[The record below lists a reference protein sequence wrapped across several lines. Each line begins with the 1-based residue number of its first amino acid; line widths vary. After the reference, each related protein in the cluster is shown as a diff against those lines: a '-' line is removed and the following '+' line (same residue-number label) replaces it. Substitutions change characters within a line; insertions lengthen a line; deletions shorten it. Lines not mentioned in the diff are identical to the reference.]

1 MKLKVV
7 YFGASLAG
15 KSTNVRILYEKLRS
29 RGVTK
34 GDYISMETD
43 ENRTLFVEM
52 FLSSFRIEDQD
63 IDVKVLTTPGQF
75 RLHPLRKV
83 IMKGVDGLVFVV
95 DSSKER
101 ENINF
106 LVLRETAAVLKEQGY
121 DLYALPVVV
130 QYNKRDLPDALPVE
144 ELQPVCNP
152 WGTEFIE
159 AVAPEGLGVVE
170 TFRAIVR
177 RILTDRVAS
186 GSGRIPS

>member
-15 KSTNVRILYEKLRS
+15 KSTNVKVLYDMLKK
-29 RGVTK
+29 RGVAK

-52 FLSSFRIEDQD
+52 FLSSFNIDGQN
-63 IDVKVLTTPGQF
+63 IDVKILTTPGQF

-101 ENINF
+101 EHINF
-106 LVLRETAAVLKEQGY
+106 LVLRETAAVLKEQGFN
-121 DLYALPVVV
+121 LYALPVVV
-130 QYNKRDLPDALPVE
+130 QYNKRDLPDALPID
-144 ELQPVCNP
+144 ELEPVCNP
-152 WGTEFIE
+152 WGTKYIE
-159 AVAPEGLGVVE
+159 AVATEGKGVLE
-170 TFRAIVR
+170 TFQAIVKK
-177 RILTDRVAS
+177 ILIEKACAKT
-186 GSGRIPS
+186 

>member
-15 KSTNVRILYEKLRS
+15 KSTNVKLLYEKLRS
-29 RGVTK
+29 KGITK

-52 FLSSFRIEDQD
+52 FLSVINIDGQD
-63 IDVKVLTTPGQF
+63 IDIKVLTTPGQF

-95 DSSKER
+95 DSSRER

-106 LVLRETAAVLKEQGY
+106 LVLRETAAVLKEQGF
-121 DLYALPVVV
+121 DLYCLPVVV
-130 QYNKRDLPDALPVE
+130 QYNKRDLPDALPID
-144 ELQPVCNP
+144 ELEPVCNP

-159 AVAPEGLGVVE
+159 AIATEGKGVVE
-170 TFRAIVR
+170 TFRAILR
-177 RILTDRVAS
+177 RILTVKACIRS
-186 GSGRIPS
+186 

>member
-1 MKLKVV
+1 MKLKIV

-15 KSTNVRILYEKLRS
+15 KSTNVKVLYEKLKEK
-29 RGVTK
+29 GVTK

-52 FLSSFRIEDQD
+52 FLSSFNIEGQNID
-63 IDVKVLTTPGQF
+63 IKVLTTPGQF

-95 DSSKER
+95 DSARDR

-106 LVLRETAAVLKEQGY
+106 LVLRETAAVLKEQGF
-121 DLYALPVVV
+121 DLYSLPVVV
-130 QYNKRDLPDALPVE
+130 QYNKRDLPDAVPIE

-152 WGTEFIE
+152 WDTEYVE
-159 AVAPEGLGVVE
+159 AIAVEGKGVVE
-170 TFRAIVR
+170 TFHAIVKKVLLEKVSAGELER
-177 RILTDRVAS
+177 K
-186 GSGRIPS
+186 

>member
-130 QYNKRDLPDALPVE
+130 QYNKRDLPDALPIE

-152 WGTEFIE
+152 WGTEFVE
-159 AVAPEGLGVVE
+159 AVAPEGVGVVE
-170 TFRAIVR
+170 TFRAIVS

>member
-15 KSTNVRILYEKLRS
+15 KSTNVKLLYEKLRS
-29 RGVTK
+29 KGITK

-52 FLSSFRIEDQD
+52 FLSAINIDGQD
-63 IDVKVLTTPGQF
+63 IDIKVLTTPGQF

-95 DSSKER
+95 DSSRER

-106 LVLRETAAVLKEQGY
+106 LVLRETAAVLKEQGF
-121 DLYALPVVV
+121 DLYSLPVVV
-130 QYNKRDLPDALPVE
+130 QYNKRDLPDALPID
-144 ELQPVCNP
+144 ELEPVCNP

-159 AVAPEGLGVVE
+159 AIATEGKGIVE
-170 TFRAIVR
+170 TFHAILR
-177 RILTDRVAS
+177 RILTVKACIRS
-186 GSGRIPS
+186 

>member
-1 MKLKVV
+1 MKLKIV

-15 KSTNVRILYEKLRS
+15 KTTNVKKLYEMLKEK
-29 RGVTK
+29 GVTK

-52 FLSSFRIEDQD
+52 FLSSINIEGQNID
-63 IDVKVLTTPGQF
+63 IKVLTTPGQF

-106 LVLRETAAVLKEQGY
+106 LVLRETAAVLKEQGF
-121 DLYALPVVV
+121 DLYTLPVVV
-130 QYNKRDLPDALPVE
+130 QYNKRDVPDALLVE
-144 ELQPVCNP
+144 ELQLICNP
-152 WGTEFIE
+152 WGAEYVE
-159 AVAPEGLGVVE
+159 AVATEGVGVLE
-170 TFRAIVR
+170 TFQAIVR
-177 RILTDRVAS
+177 KILL
-186 GSGRIPS
+186 GRALAMK

>member
-1 MKLKVV
+1 MKLKIV

-15 KSTNVRILYEKLRS
+15 KSTNVKILYERLR
-29 RGVTK
+29 RVGITK

-121 DLYALPVVV
+121 NLYSLPVVV
-130 QYNKRDLPDALPVE
+130 QYNKRDLPDALPVD

-152 WGTEFIE
+152 WGTEYVE
-159 AVAPEGLGVVE
+159 AIATEGIGVVE
-170 TFRAIVR
+170 TFKSIVR
-177 RILTDRVAS
+177 RILTEKVCVES
-186 GSGRIPS
+186 

>member
-1 MKLKVV
+1 LH
-7 YFGASLAG
+7 
-15 KSTNVRILYEKLRS
+15 
-29 RGVTK
+29 
-34 GDYISMETD
+34 DYISMETD

-121 DLYALPVVV
+121 NLYSLPVVV
-130 QYNKRDLPDALPVE
+130 QYNKRDLPDALPVD

-152 WGTEFIE
+152 WGTEYVE
-159 AVAPEGLGVVE
+159 AIATEGIGVVE
-170 TFRAIVR
+170 TFKSIVR
-177 RILTDRVAS
+177 RILTEKVCVES
-186 GSGRIPS
+186 

>member
-1 MKLKVV
+1 MKLKIV

-15 KSTNVRILYEKLRS
+15 KSTNVKVLYDLLKEK
-29 RGVTK
+29 GITK
-34 GDYISMETD
+34 GDYITMETD

-52 FLSSFRIEDQD
+52 FLSSINLEGQEID
-63 IDVKVLTTPGQF
+63 IKVLTTPGQF

-106 LVLRETAAVLKEQGY
+106 LVLRETAAVLKEQGF
-121 DLYALPVVV
+121 DLYSLPVIV
-130 QYNKRDLPDALPVE
+130 QYNKRDLPDALPID

-152 WGTEFIE
+152 WGTEYVE
-159 AVAPEGLGVVE
+159 AVAVEGKGVLE
-170 TFRAIVR
+170 TFQEIVKK
-177 RILTDRVAS
+177 ILVEKACAKK
-186 GSGRIPS
+186 

>member
-15 KSTNVRILYEKLRS
+15 KSTNVKVLYERLHQK
-29 RGVTK
+29 GITK

-52 FLSSFRIEDQD
+52 FLSSINIDGQNID
-63 IDVKVLTTPGQF
+63 IKVLTTPGQF

-95 DSSKER
+95 DSSRER

-106 LVLRETAAVLKEQGY
+106 LVLRETAAVLKEQGF
-121 DLYALPVVV
+121 DLYSLPVVV

-144 ELQPVCNP
+144 ELEPVCNP
-152 WGTEFIE
+152 WGTEYIE
-159 AVAPEGLGVVE
+159 AVATEGKGVVE
-170 TFRAIVR
+170 TFHSILKKILLEKALAR
-177 RILTDRVAS
+177 R
-186 GSGRIPS
+186 

>member
-130 QYNKRDLPDALPVE
+130 QYNKRDLPDALPIE

>member
-15 KSTNVRILYEKLRS
+15 KSTNVKVLYERLRHK
-29 RGVTK
+29 GVTK

-95 DSSKER
+95 DSSRER

-121 DLYALPVVV
+121 NLYALPVIV
-130 QYNKRDLPDALPVE
+130 QYNKRDLPDALPID

-152 WGTEFIE
+152 WGTEYVE
-159 AVAPEGLGVVE
+159 AVAPQGVGVVE
-170 TFRAIVR
+170 TFKAIVR
-177 RILTDRVAS
+177 KILTERLTVR
-186 GSGRIPS
+186 G

>member
-15 KSTNVRILYEKLRS
+15 KSTNVKVLYDKLHQK
-29 RGVTK
+29 GITK

-52 FLSSFRIEDQD
+52 FLSSFNIDGQNIE
-63 IDVKVLTTPGQF
+63 VKILTTPGQF

-95 DSSKER
+95 DSSQER

-106 LVLRETAAVLKEQGY
+106 LVLRETAAVLKEQGF
-121 DLYALPVVV
+121 DLYSLPVVV
-130 QYNKRDLPDALPVE
+130 QYNKRDLPDATPID

-152 WGTEFIE
+152 WDTEFIE
-159 AVAPEGLGVVE
+159 AVAVKGEGVVE
-170 TFRAIVR
+170 TFQAIVKKVL
-177 RILTDRVAS
+177 IEKACAKK
-186 GSGRIPS
+186 

>member
-15 KSTNVRILYEKLRS
+15 KSTNVRVLYERLKKK
-29 RGVTK
+29 GITK

-43 ENRTLFVEM
+43 ENRTLFVEL
-52 FLSSFRIEDQD
+52 FLSSFEIEGHN

-101 ENINF
+101 EGINF

-121 DLYALPVVV
+121 NLYSLPVVV
-130 QYNKRDLPDALPVE
+130 QYNKRDLSDALPVE

-152 WGTEFIE
+152 WGTEYVE
-159 AVAPEGLGVVE
+159 AVAPEGIGVVE
-170 TFRAIVR
+170 TFSAIVR
-177 RILTDRVAS
+177 KILTSKLCV
-186 GSGRIPS
+186 GK

>member
-15 KSTNVRILYEKLRS
+15 KSTNVKVLYERLKE
-29 RGVTK
+29 RGITK

-52 FLSSFRIEDQD
+52 FLSSID
-63 IDVKVLTTPGQF
+63 IDGQNIDIKVLTTPGQF

-95 DSSKER
+95 DSSRER

-106 LVLRETAAVLKEQGY
+106 LVLRETAAVLKEQGF
-121 DLYALPVVV
+121 DLYSLPVVV
-130 QYNKRDLPDALPVE
+130 QYNKRDLPDALPIE
-144 ELQPVCNP
+144 ELEPVCNP
-152 WGTEFIE
+152 WGTEYVE
-159 AVAPEGLGVVE
+159 AVATEGKGVVE
-170 TFRAIVR
+170 TFHSIVKK
-177 RILTDRVAS
+177 ILLGKALAKR
-186 GSGRIPS
+186 